1 MTKLKKAIVFILAIL
16 LILVSV
22 NSNIFAS
29 TIQQRPANNSTS
41 NNSSSNTSN
50 RTNNNSTNQPSNN
63 TSNNNSNNS
72 SNISGNNN
80 TNSIGGGSSNN
91 TSKPINTS
99 NSTENLPY
107 TGFGDKYF
115 NFALVI
121 LLALVLGMFSLVQY
135 NKIIK
140 KENQD

>member
-1 MTKLKKAIVFILAIL
+1 MTKLKKASVLILAIL
-16 LILVSV
+16 LILISV

-50 RTNNNSTNQPSNN
+50 GTNNNSTNNSSNN

-72 SNISGNNN
+72 SNIRGNNSS
-80 TNSIGGGSSNN
+80 NSIGGGTNN
-91 TSKPINTS
+91 IASQINTS